1 MKPKLFVMWGP
12 AGCGK
17 TTWVKNHLTDADV
30 WVSRDEIRFDFL
42 EHKGGQDYF
51 AYEDLVKKIY
61 YKQINWALSAGLNT
75 FADATHGTKK
85 SRAELL
91 RRIKDKDVEKYI
103 ICFNIPLQT
112 TLEQNAKREGLARVP
127 DDVIKR
133 MYKDFQ
139 PPTLDEGF
147 DKIYIVEPDGR
158 LRCRERYK

>member
-51 AYEDLVKKIY
+51 AYEDLVKKFY

-112 TLEQNAKREGLARVP
+112 SLEQNAKREGWTRVP
-127 DDVIKR
+127 DKVIED
-133 MYKDFQ
+133 MYKTFQ

-147 DKIYIVEPDGR
+147 DKIYIIEPDGR
-158 LRCRERYK
+158 MRCKERS

>member
-51 AYEDLVKKIY
+51 AYEDLVKKFY

-112 TLEQNAKREGLARVP
+112 SLEQNAKREGWTRVP
-127 DDVIKR
+127 DKVIED
-133 MYKDFQ
+133 MYKTFQ

-147 DKIYIVEPDGR
+147 DKIYIIESDGR
-158 LRCRERYK
+158 MRCKERS

>member
-112 TLEQNAKREGLARVP
+112 SLEQNAKREGWTRVP
-127 DDVIKR
+127 DKVIED
-133 MYKDFQ
+133 MYKTFQ

-147 DKIYIVEPDGR
+147 DKIYIIEPDGR
-158 LRCRERYK
+158 MRCKERS

>member
-30 WVSRDEIRFDFL
+30 WVSRDEIRFDYL
-42 EHKGGQDYF
+42 ERNKSQDYF
-51 AYEDLVKKIY
+51 AYEKQVKKDY
-61 YKQINWALSAGLNT
+61 FNQINWALAAGLNT

-85 SRAELL
+85 SREELL
-91 RRIKDKDVEKYI
+91 RRIKDKDIEKYI

-112 TLEQNAKREGLARVP
+112 ALEQNAKREGLARVP
-127 DDVIKR
+127 DDVIKK

-139 PPTLDEGF
+139 PPTLDEDF
-147 DKIYIVEPDGR
+147 DKIYIIEADGR
-158 LRCRERYK
+158 MRCKERGV

>member
-112 TLEQNAKREGLARVP
+112 TLEQNAKREGLAHVP
-127 DDVIKR
+127 EQVIKN
-133 MYKDFQ
+133 MYKTFQ
-139 PPTLDEGF
+139 PPTLDEDF
-147 DKIYIVEPDGR
+147 DKIYIIEPDGR
-158 LRCRERYK
+158 MRCKERG

>member
-112 TLEQNAKREGLARVP
+112 TLEQNAKREGLAHVP
-127 DDVIKR
+127 EQVIKN
-133 MYKDFQ
+133 MYKTFQ

-147 DKIYIVEPDGR
+147 DKIYIIEPDGR
-158 LRCRERYK
+158 MRCKERS

>member
-61 YKQINWALSAGLNT
+61 YKQINWALAAGLNT

-85 SRAELL
+85 SREELL
-91 RRIKDKDVEKYI
+91 RRIKDKEVEKYI

-112 TLEQNAKREGLARVP
+112 ALEQNAKRKGLARVP
-127 DDVIKR
+127 DDVIKK

-139 PPTLDEGF
+139 PPTLDEDF
-147 DKIYIVEPDGR
+147 DKIYIIEADGR
-158 LRCRERYK
+158 MRCKERGV

>member
-112 TLEQNAKREGLARVP
+112 SLEQNAKREGWARVP
-127 DDVIKR
+127 DKVIED
-133 MYKDFQ
+133 MYKTFQ

-147 DKIYIVEPDGR
+147 DKIYIIEPDGR
-158 LRCRERYK
+158 MRCKERS